1 MKLLKISILTLLCS
15 TVTLYAQDKQH
26 VFSLDQAVAFA
37 LEHNKTIQS
46 SEKDIEISQKRYW
59 QAVAAGLPQ
68 ISATAD
74 YTTMFNYEMSMKS
87 TLTIGAD
94 VVPMEMN
101 SVMKDQSNLKGSF
114 QQLIFSGQYLQGVQI
129 TKVLQQLSQQ
139 SYQLNELD
147 VKENI
152 ADAYYLILTAEESK
166 IIVEQNI
173 GDIEKIMQHTQNLY
187 KVGMAEIT
195 DVDQLKITVSQL
207 KNALSSLE
215 NSISLSYNLLR
226 FHLGLSSTDEV
237 KLTDKLDYFLGK
249 QLYQTLAGSSFDVE
263 QNIQYQMIGTQ
274 ELLSKKNVSLQ
285 KWAFAP
291 SIVGVYSYNEKLLKP
306 DFDTSPK
313 QLLNFTMAVPIF
325 SSWERMSKVGQAKI
339 ELEKSQ
345 LTKDL
350 VKDQLLLQENQLRNN
365 LKNAIDNYVL
375 QSESVEVAQRVF
387 QNYRNK
393 YEHGMLSSLQLTQAN
408 SNYLT
413 AQSNYLAAAMNLLQ
427 AQLKLQKLLNTL

>member
-15 TVTLYAQDKQH
+15 TITLYAQDKQH

-87 TLTIGAD
+87 TLTIGPD

-147 VKENI
+147 VKENVTG
-152 ADAYYLILTAEESK
+152 AYYLILIAEESK
-166 IIVEQNI
+166 TIVAQNI
-173 GDIEKIMQHTQNLY
+173 GDIEKIMQHTQNMY
-187 KVGMAEIT
+187 NVGMAEIT

-215 NSISLSYNLLR
+215 NSISLNYNLLR
-226 FHLGLSSTDEV
+226 FHLGLNSTDEV
-237 KLTDKLDYFLGK
+237 KLTDELDYFLGK

-274 ELLSKKNVSLQ
+274 ELLSKKNVGLQ
-285 KWAFAP
+285 RWAFAP
-291 SIVGVYSYNEKLLKP
+291 SIVGVYSYTEKLLKP

-313 QLLNFTMAVPIF
+313 QLLNFTMAIPIF

-350 VKDQLLLQENQLRNN
+350 VKDQLLLQENQLRND
-365 LKNAIDNYVL
+365 LKSAMDNYAL
-375 QSESVEVAQRVF
+375 QSENVDVAQRVF

-413 AQSNYLAAAMNLLQ
+413 AQSNYLTAVMNLLQ